1 MKTPISY
8 YGGKQNMLQHILPLI
23 PKHKTYIEPYFGGG
37 AVFWAKAPSEN
48 EVINDYNF
56 QVVNFYRTLQTDFDA
71 LKQKVDAT
79 LHSRDLYKQAKV
91 MYYNPFLFD
100 PVNLAWAFWIL
111 TSQGFA
117 NIIQTWGYTKSNQ
130 RPKSIFNKK
139 EQFTKEISNRLLH
152 VQIENNE
159 AYKVMESRWSEDSF
173 IYADPPY
180 VGTLLGHY
188 GGYEE
193 IHFRRDLDVL
203 AKTPGKFLLSSYPSE
218 ILNEYIQKHGWYS
231 KTYSKS
237 LSASNGAKLNQRSTK
252 TEVLTAN
259 YPI

>member
-8 YGGKQNMLQHILPLI
+8 YGGKQNMLRHIIPLI
-23 PKHKTYIEPYFGGG
+23 PEHKTYIEPYFGGG

-56 QVVNFYRTLQTDFDA
+56 QVVNFYRTLQTDFET
-71 LKQKVDAT
+71 LKQKVDST

-91 MYYNPFLFD
+91 MYHNPFLFKPTD
-100 PVNLAWAFWIL
+100 LAWAFWIL
-111 TSQGFA
+111 TNQGFA
-117 NIIQTWGYTKSNQ
+117 SLIASWGYSKNAQS
-130 RPKSIFNKK
+130 PKMVFNKK
-139 EQFTKEISNRLLH
+139 EQFIKAISDRLKH

-159 AYKVMESRWSEDSF
+159 AHKVMQSRWSEDSF

-180 VGTLLGHY
+180 VGTHLGHY
-188 GGYEE
+188 GGYED
-193 IHFRRDLDVL
+193 IHFRRDLEVL
-203 AKTPGKFLLSSYPSE
+203 AKSPGKFILSSYPSE
-218 ILNEYIQKHGWYS
+218 ILDEFTNKHGWYT
-231 KTYSKS
+231 KTFSKS